1 MVGAPSPP
9 PCYPGQHRRPQQGS
23 PAVSWRSSSASC
35 SVSSGFFLPRHAP
48 AARLADTSVSKSPR
62 SNCLRPWPRWRGHAE
77 PARRPARHR
86 RVRGGGTP
94 SQRIS
99 RRWRSSSR
107 PTSVPVARRIC
118 SLPPSGAGPPPSRQH
133 HPPRPQLPAAARRR
147 AGKIQETA
155 VELVPL
161 QTAGADQLAQR
172 VLHVDLHDA
181 AQLGGE
187 ASCGCLLHQRLG
199 GSEQGADG

>member
-1 MVGAPSPP
+1 M
-9 PCYPGQHRRPQQGS
+9 RRVQRRAEQGS

-35 SVSSGFFLPRHAP
+35 AVSAGFFYQRLAP
-48 AARLADTSVSKSPR
+48 AARLADTIGLEVPAQQ
-62 SNCLRPWPRWRGHAE
+62 LLAALGHGGRGHAE
-77 PARRPARHR
+77 PRGDPHVTAASVAEGLQASVQPALALVEQADQRPGRPPDLLAAAVGCR
-86 RVRGGGTP
+86 P
-94 SQRIS
+94 SE
-99 RRWRSSSR
+99 
-107 PTSVPVARRIC
+107 
-118 SLPPSGAGPPPSRQH
+118 PSRQH